1 MNIYCVY
8 LTIYRGNKLP
18 MFYIGSTSISK
29 LNSGYRGSV
38 LSKKYKETWNNELLA
53 NPHLFETKII
63 SYHSTRDQA
72 FNKEETLQRLLNV
85 VPSEMYVNES
95 YANGG
100 FSMAGKSLSEEHKQK
115 LSKIMKSDEMKS
127 KLSPNLGKSPSK
139 ETIEKLKVS
148 CSGKTASKETRVK
161 MIKAWETREPA
172 SDESKA
178 KMSTSNRKSQSITIN
193 GVTYR
198 SKRHAAQE
206 LGVNRKS
213 L

>member
-8 LTIYRGNKLP
+8 LTIYLGNKLP

-38 LSKKYKETWNNELLA
+38 LSKKYKETWNYELST

-63 SYHSTRDQA
+63 SYHDTREHA
-72 FNKEETLQRLLNV
+72 FDKEETLQRLLNV
-85 VPSEMYVNES
+85 VPSELYINES

-127 KLSPNLGKSPSK
+127 KLSPNLGKRPSQ
-139 ETIEKLKVS
+139 ETIEKLRIS
-148 CSGKTASKETRVK
+148 CSGKTTSIDTRDK
-161 MIKAWETREPA
+161 LRKAWETREPTTN
-172 SDESKA
+172 ETRN
-178 KMSTSNRKSQSITIN
+178 KMSHSNRKSQPIIID
-193 GVTYR
+193 GIIYR

-206 LGVNRKS
+206 LGIDRKK

>member
-8 LTIYRGNKLP
+8 LTIYRGNKLR

-38 LSKKYKETWNNELLA
+38 LSKKYKETWNAELSA

-63 SYHSTRDQA
+63 SYHDTREHA
-72 FNKEETLQRLLNV
+72 FDKEETLQRLLKV

-100 FSMAGKSLSEEHKQK
+100 FSMAGKSLSDEHKQK

-127 KLSPNLGKSPSK
+127 KLSPNLGKSPSQ
-139 ETIEKLKVS
+139 ETVEKLRIA
-148 CSGKTASKETRVK
+148 CSGKIASAAARDK
-161 MIKAWETREPA
+161 MRKAWETREPT
-172 SDESKA
+172 SNESKA
-178 KMSTSNRKSQSITIN
+178 KMSTSNKKSQPITIN

-206 LGVNRKS
+206 LGIDRKS
-213 L
+213 I